1 MLLLLLMLLGGDL
14 HALHVGPGQNVET
27 AVTFGLQ
34 IRGAVEGSGVSVLI
48 VLLEVLAALV

>member
-1 MLLLLLMLLGGDL
+1 M